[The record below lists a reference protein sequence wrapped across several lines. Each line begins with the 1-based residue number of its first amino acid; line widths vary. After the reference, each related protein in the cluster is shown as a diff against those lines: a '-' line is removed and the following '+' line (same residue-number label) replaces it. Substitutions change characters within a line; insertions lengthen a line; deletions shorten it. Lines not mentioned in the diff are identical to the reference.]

1 MGRAPS
7 LATAAPSPGGAAP
20 ASPGRQMGVC
30 GLLSSPGQPRSHR
43 AASAGGGAAG
53 PCPGGCGG
61 PRGSSCIGGDGRW
74 WGSPRPCCS
83 AGDAGDPLP
92 CLQSPSSLSLPRWR
106 WLLLRCL
113 APLSPRVPCR
123 HRRGA
128 AATPGRT
135 QGCDGEALVGP
146 VHHPRVPCLLA
157 ACRPVSDPSR
167 SLVTVIIIMITGMR
181 FLAISWFSSNKQPW
195 GCRSPGKVSQPGC
208 FHLQA
213 HGRCQGRAC
222 GAVCKSPARDGC
234 CWARHCP
241 TPASSV
247 PHPSPSHRQP
257 FPFLAGQSFFSF
269 PATQF
274 GLIPG
279 RCRGR
284 AGSL

>member
-1 MGRAPS
+1 MAGLRGRAPGD
-7 LATAAPSPGGAAP
+7 AEGRGVHP
-20 ASPGRQMGVC
+20 ASR
-30 GLLSSPGQPRSHR
+30 
-43 AASAGGGAAG
+43 
-53 PCPGGCGG
+53 
-61 PRGSSCIGGDGRW
+61 GDGRW
-74 WGSPRPCCS
+74 WGSPQRCCS
-83 AGDAGDPLP
+83 AGDAGEPLP

-106 WLLLRCL
+106 WFLLRCL
-113 APLSPRVPCR
+113 APLSPWVPCR

-157 ACRPVSDPSR
+157 ACRPVSAPAR
-167 SLVTVIIIMITGMR
+167 SLVTVIRIMITGMR

-195 GCRSPGKVSQPGC
+195 GCGSPGKVSQPGC
-208 FHLQA
+208 FHLQP
-213 HGRCQGRAC
+213 HRRCQGRAR
-222 GAVCKSPARDGC
+222 GAVCKSPARAGC

-257 FPFLAGQSFFSF
+257 FPFPAGQSFSSF